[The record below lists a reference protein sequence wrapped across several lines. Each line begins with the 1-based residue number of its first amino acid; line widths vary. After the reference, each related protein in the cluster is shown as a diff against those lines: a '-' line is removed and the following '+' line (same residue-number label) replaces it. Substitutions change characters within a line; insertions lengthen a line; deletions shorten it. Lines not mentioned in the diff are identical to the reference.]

1 MQLQTTLIRLG
12 AASRPQP
19 EKRSKIVITIARAT
33 LIGAAILATATLAA
47 EAQPYPY
54 YQAPPAASLPQS
66 WSYDPYTS
74 GAAPCP
80 QGIPGDLQRCAQK
93 MPPSYGQ
100 PNYWGPG
107 R

>member
-1 MQLQTTLIRLG
+1 MVRLI
-12 AASRPQP
+12 
-19 EKRSKIVITIARAT
+19 
-33 LIGAAILATATLAA
+33 LISAAILVAVTFAA

-54 YQAPPAASLPQS
+54 NQAPLVAPAPTPQS

-80 QGIPGDLQRCAQK
+80 QGIPGDLQTCAQK

-100 PNYWGPG
+100 PNYWGAY